1 MGRVGAADLGKDP
14 SEVAGM
20 FDATAKRYDRMNGLF
35 TLGNDRLW
43 RLQMT
48 RAVAPQPGERILDVA
63 AGTGTSS
70 VPMAKAGALVTALD
84 FSQGMI
90 DEGRRRYPE
99 LEFVHGDAQDLPFD
113 ADTFDAVTIS
123 FGFRNVQDPKAAL
136 AEFFR
141 VLKPGGRL
149 LVCEAS
155 KPPLGIARVG
165 HAAFLRTVPVVGRL
179 ASSNPDSYRYLVE
192 SIEAW
197 PDQETLSRWIRGAG
211 FTRVAHRNLTMGAV
225 ALHRGRKPTEQTMR
239 MATIERPAAEETGA

>member
-1 MGRVGAADLGKDP
+1 MGAADLGKDP

-20 FDATAKRYDRMNGLF
+20 FDATARRYDLMNGLF

-70 VPMAKAGALVTALD
+70 APMAKAGALVTALD

-99 LEFVHGDAQDLPFD
+99 IEFVNGDAQDLPFD
-113 ADTFDAVTIS
+113 DDTFDAVTIS

-136 AEFFR
+136 SEFYR
-141 VLKPGGRL
+141 VLRPGGRL

-155 KPPLGIARVG
+155 KPPLRIARAG
-165 HAAFLRTVPVVGRL
+165 HAAFLRTVPLVGSI

-192 SIEAW
+192 SIAAW
-197 PDQETLSRWIRGAG
+197 PDQQTLSRWIRGAG

-239 MATIERPAAEETGA
+239 MATIERATPAETTA

>member
-1 MGRVGAADLGKDP
+1 MGAADLGKDP
-14 SEVAGM
+14 SEVAAM
-20 FDATAKRYDRMNGLF
+20 FDATAKRYDLMNGLF

-43 RLQMT
+43 RLQMN

-70 VPMAKAGALVTALD
+70 APMAKAGALVTALD
-84 FSQGMI
+84 FSAGMI
-90 DEGRRRYPE
+90 EEGRRRYPE
-99 LEFVHGDAQDLPFD
+99 IEFVQGDAQELPFD

-123 FGFRNVQDPKAAL
+123 FGFRNVQNPRAAL
-136 AEFFR
+136 SEFFR

-155 KPPLGIARVG
+155 KPPLGVARAG
-165 HAAFLRTVPVVGRL
+165 HKAFMRTVPVIGRL
-179 ASSNPDSYRYLVE
+179 ASSNPESYRYLVD

-239 MATIERPAAEETGA
+239 MAIIERPAADEATA